1 MTMKK
6 IISVVMTLC
15 LILTVAVAFPTA
27 DLSLKVGAAYNYS
40 GGTRNSAVFIIDPG
54 HGGSDPGACA
64 LGRQEAADV
73 LDLSIRVAKLI
84 DGSGSTCSLT
94 RVTDI
99 TQSLATKV
107 SIANSG
113 SFTYFLS
120 IHRNAGGGKGVETYY
135 YSGLSSTSTG
145 AKFAT
150 SVQNAVI
157 GTGLWTNRGVKS
169 ANFYVIKN
177 TSMTAALVEMGF
189 IDTASD
195 NTIFANN
202 LDTHAKAIANG
213 MLAMIGKS
221 VTSGSTDK
229 YQSCMDSP
237 SGTQKINATVTASAT
252 VTQTGTGSDKLD
264 IRGWTLHSKG
274 VSKVEYKVD
283 SGSYTALTSSLRT
296 DVQAAISGYS
306 DYANCGFD
314 GSMSYKNLSAGSH
327 TVTIRATTKSN
338 TTYTVATISLTVK
351 DPISPTISDVKV
363 SNVTKSGYRISCT
376 VSDNAGIS
384 KVQFPTWTESGGQDD
399 LIWHAGTISGS
410 TAYYDVKASEHNNEN
425 GVYITHIYVDDV
437 SGNTASNGGA
447 TVDLTPDTEAPV
459 ITNAKIT
466 NVDCFGFD
474 VTCTV
479 SDNKGVSKVQFPTWT
494 SSNGQDDVVWYD
506 AKVSGNTA
514 TFRVD
519 TSAHGNQAGLY
530 HVHLYAW
537 DQWNNEAKVELSVTV
552 PVPVYPTDANYIPL
566 FNLNAGQYDSNSQI
580 LTTGTFTSQYRG
592 VAVLES
598 TTGGYRVKAI
608 YPSGETK
615 SVTATQTN
623 PIIAVYEDYA
633 TGYKPFLTLEVGDV
647 VTLVGADPAGNR
659 ILTGAYVKLPAKFE
673 LVDDSS
679 YELNNKFV
687 TLKETAQTAAKVN
700 DQFKCTVSVFDEKG
714 VDIGTSGYVCTGYE
728 VRYTSSTGEVLNRAT
743 IVIAG
748 DISCDGMVSAA
759 DSICAFNLLKSSAA
773 YTEAQT
779 MAADL
784 NGDNTVSSLD
794 YIALKGICKSAS

>member
-1 MTMKK
+1 
-6 IISVVMTLC
+6 
-15 LILTVAVAFPTA
+15 
-27 DLSLKVGAAYNYS
+27 
-40 GGTRNSAVFIIDPG
+40 
-54 HGGSDPGACA
+54 
-64 LGRQEAADV
+64 
-73 LDLSIRVAKLI
+73 
-84 DGSGSTCSLT
+84 
-94 RVTDI
+94 
-99 TQSLATKV
+99 
-107 SIANSG
+107 
-113 SFTYFLS
+113 
-120 IHRNAGGGKGVETYY
+120 
-135 YSGLSSTSTG
+135 
-145 AKFAT
+145 
-150 SVQNAVI
+150 
-157 GTGLWTNRGVKS
+157 
-169 ANFYVIKN
+169 
-177 TSMTAALVEMGF
+177 
-189 IDTASD
+189 
-195 NTIFANN
+195 
-202 LDTHAKAIANG
+202 
-213 MLAMIGKS
+213 
-221 VTSGSTDK
+221 
-229 YQSCMDSP
+229 MDSP